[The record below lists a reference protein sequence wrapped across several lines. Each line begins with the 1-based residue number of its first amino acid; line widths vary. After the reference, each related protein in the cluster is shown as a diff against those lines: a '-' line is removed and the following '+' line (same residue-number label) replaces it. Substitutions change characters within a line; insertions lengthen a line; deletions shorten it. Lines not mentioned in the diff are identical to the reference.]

1 MPRSRELAEL
11 ATSYDSGGS
20 LGFRN
25 RIINGDMRIDQRNN
39 GASVTPPVNTITYT
53 IDRWLAYQT
62 SASRFSVQRN
72 AGSVT
77 PPSGFTN
84 YLGITS
90 LSAYSA
96 ISSDAFLTSQYIE
109 GFNTSDFAWGTA
121 SAASVTVSF
130 WVRSSL
136 TGTFSFSICNELAT
150 RNYIATYTVN
160 NASTWEYKTV
170 TIPGDTSGTWNTNN
184 TIGLQLRFDLGSG
197 SNFNGTAGSWGASNL
212 LRTSGSQ
219 SVVGTNGATFYITG
233 IQLEAGSVAT
243 PFERRDYGRE
253 LAMCQRY
260 YYRQTPTG
268 TAYYGVGFNDST
280 TVASLFI
287 NFPVSLRAAPSSVE
301 QSGTA
306 SHYRV
311 QYTGNVTNCSAV
323 PQLNFADVWGAMV
336 LFTVASGLTAGQASI
351 GRSNSTSGYL
361 GFSAEL

>member
-25 RIINGDMRIDQRNN
+25 RIINGDCRIDQRNN
-39 GASVTPPVNTITYT
+39 GASVTASANATYFL
-53 IDRWLAYQT
+53 DRWRNIQNVN
-62 SASRFSVQRN
+62 SKFSVQQN

-77 PPSGFTN
+77 PPVGFTN
-84 YLGITS
+84 YLGTTS
-90 LSAYSA
+90 LSAYSLA
-96 ISSDAFLTSQYIE
+96 AGELVGFGQIIE
-109 GFNTSDFAWGTA
+109 GLNVADLGWGTA
-121 SAASVTVSF
+121 SAQTVTLSF
-130 WVRSSL
+130 RVYSSL
-136 TGTFSFSICNELAT
+136 TGTFAGSIQNGSQNRSYPFTFSIPSANT
-150 RNYIATYTVN
+150 WTTITVN
-160 NASTWEYKTV
+160 
-170 TIPGDTSGTWNTNN
+170 IPGDTTGTWLTNN
-184 TIGLQLRFDLGSG
+184 GLGLMLWFSLGSG
-197 SNFNGTAGSWGASNL
+197 ANWQAAAGSWGAGEKYGV
-212 LRTSGSQ
+212 SGQ
-219 SVVGTNGATFYITG
+219 VSVVGTNGATFYITG
-233 IQLEAGSVAT
+233 VQLEAGSVAT

-253 LAMCQRY
+253 LMMCQRY